1 MIYLSLKI
9 LFIIFIILIILNIII
24 FVFIDPPND
33 IESKHPYYA
42 LFIKLSYNSFFILS
56 LIYAIYIAIAKK
68 KLIFTLSASFLFVI
82 VSHYFS
88 SKRKE
93 PIDKKTFLLFWLG
106 WLILIA
112 GLL

>member
-1 MIYLSLKI
+1 M
-9 LFIIFIILIILNIII
+9 FIIFIILIILNIII

-68 KLIFTLSASFLFVI
+68 KLIFTLLVSLLFMLFI
-82 VSHYFS
+82 HYFS

-93 PIDKKTFLLFWLG
+93 PMNKKLFLLFWIY
-106 WLILIA
+106 WFILVATIFY
-112 GLL
+112 